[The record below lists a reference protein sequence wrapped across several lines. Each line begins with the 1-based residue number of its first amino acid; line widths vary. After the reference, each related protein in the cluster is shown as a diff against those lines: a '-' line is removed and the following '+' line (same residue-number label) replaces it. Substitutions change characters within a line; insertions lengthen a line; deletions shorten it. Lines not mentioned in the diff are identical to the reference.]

1 MARTLSWLPDLSKRD
16 GPLYQALADQLAN
29 DIASGRLAIGTRLP
43 PQRALAWEL
52 GCTHGTVTR
61 AYERAEKMGLVQGEI
76 GRGTYVKGFDSP
88 PSPLSPP
95 VEEGPELDM
104 ARNFSLPHLD
114 PDLSE
119 ALGYLSSQP
128 GLNSLL
134 NYVPADGLL
143 RHREAGA
150 QFFEHFAVTCSAEE
164 VLVTSGAQHGLQVVL
179 QSLFREGDY
188 LAVDELSYPN
198 LISAAHRLGVRLVP
212 VQRDSEGMS
221 ADHLRDLCKR
231 RSITGLMVL
240 SNVHNPTGE
249 QLSKPRFEAIAEI
262 AERFDLPVVEDDP
275 YSALMQDHK
284 QSLTQLIPHRT
295 CAIGTTAKV
304 VGGGL
309 RTGFLYAP
317 GRYRARLVRAI
328 ADTSWMASPILAEIA
343 KYWIEQG
350 EMERVLERKRKVLR
364 HRHKIARQALGQA
377 ALLLPDRLSCWLQ
390 LPDHWDPAVFEL
402 ETARQDISLLGS
414 HHFVVGN
421 GRAPKAVRLALGTVA
436 DDEKFADG
444 LRVLA
449 SIIQRKPE

>member
-1 MARTLSWLPDLSKRD
+1 MAQTLSWLPDLSKRE

-29 DIASGRLAIGTRLP
+29 DIASGRLEVGTRLP

-76 GRGTYVKGFDSP
+76 GRGTYVKGHETL

-95 VEEGPELDM
+95 ANQGAELDF

-114 PDLSE
+114 PDLSA
-119 ALGYLSSQP
+119 ALGYLSSQS

-143 RHREAGA
+143 RHKEAGA
-150 QFFEHFAVTCSAEE
+150 FFFRHFAVTCSVED

-198 LISAAHRLGVRLVP
+198 LISASHRLGVRLVP
-212 VQRDSEGMS
+212 VRRDCEGMS
-221 ADHLRDLCKR
+221 ADHLQDLCKR

-240 SNVHNPTGE
+240 PNVHNPTGE
-249 QLSKPRFEAIAEI
+249 QLSRSRFEALADI
-262 AERFDLPVVEDDP
+262 AERFDLPVIEDDP
-275 YSALMQDHK
+275 YSALMQGHK
-284 QSLTQLIPHRT
+284 QSLTQLIPNRV
-295 CAIGTTAKV
+295 CAIGTTSKI

-317 GRYRARLVRAI
+317 SRYRAKLVRAI

-350 EMERVLERKRKVLR
+350 EMERTLERKRKILQQ
-364 HRHKIARQALGQA
+364 RHKIAKQALGQA
-377 ALLLPDRLSCWLQ
+377 AFLLPDRLSCWLE
-390 LPDHWDPAVFEL
+390 LPDHWNPAVLEL
-402 ETARQDISLLGS
+402 EAERHGISLLGS

-421 GRAPKAVRLALGTVA
+421 SQAPKAVRLALGTVA
-436 DDEKFADG
+436 DDEKFSKG
-444 LRVLA
+444 LKLL
-449 SIIQRKPE
+449 STIIQHNPE

>member
-1 MARTLSWLPDLSKRD
+1 MARTLSWMPDLSKRQ
-16 GPLYQALADQLAN
+16 GPLYQALADQLAS
-29 DIASGRLAIGTRLP
+29 DIAAGRLAIGTRLP

-76 GRGTYVKGFDSP
+76 GRGTYVKGYQSP

-95 VEEGPELDM
+95 SEPMDALDF

-114 PDLSE
+114 PDLS
-119 ALGYLSSQP
+119 AAFAHLSQEP
-128 GLNSLL
+128 GLNALL
-134 NYVPADGLL
+134 NYVPAQGLL

-150 QFFEHFAVTCSAEE
+150 LFFEQFAVKCSAEQ
-164 VLVTSGAQHGLQVVL
+164 VLVTSGAQHGLQVAL

-188 LAVDELSYPN
+188 LAVDMLSYPN

-212 VQRDSEGMS
+212 IQRDEDGMS
-221 ADHLRDLCKR
+221 ADHLLDLCQR
-231 RSITGLMVL
+231 RAISGLMVL
-240 SNVHNPTGE
+240 PNVHNPTGK
-249 QLSKPRFEAIAEI
+249 QISIRRLEALAEI
-262 AERFDLPVVEDDP
+262 ALRFDLPVIEDDP
-275 YSALMQDHK
+275 YSALLEGHK
-284 QSLTQLIPHRT
+284 HSMTTLIPEQC

-304 VGGGL
+304 MGGGL
-309 RTGFLYAP
+309 RVGFLFAP
-317 GRYRARLVRAI
+317 VRYRDKLVRAI

-350 EMERVLERKRKVLR
+350 EMERVLLRKRALLQQR
-364 HRHKIARQALGQA
+364 HRRVRTALGPA

-402 ETARQDISLLGS
+402 EAARQDISLLGS

-421 GRAPKAVRLALGTVA
+421 GLAPKAVRLALGTVA
-436 DDEKFADG
+436 GEDQFDQG
-444 LRVLA
+444 LKVL
-449 SIIQRKPE
+449 SSLLTRQPE